1 MNDVMQRGGEEISQ
15 QLRHLLTH
23 SLHQSEGEGHSDVL
37 LSYILQSH
45 VLPHDPGHLPRQVV
59 FPLLQ

>member
-1 MNDVMQRGGEEISQ
+1 MQRGGEEISQ
-15 QLRHLLTH
+15 QLRRLLAH
-23 SLHQSEGEGHSDVL
+23 SLHQGEGEGHSDVL

-45 VLPHDPGHLPRQVV
+45 VLPHDSGHLTGEVV